1 MLACKEWTLD
11 PEVICLPG
19 AHSAWVVVLIVRDD
33 VKEAIQ
39 LAVSVRCILS
49 WL

>member
-19 AHSAWVVVLIVRDD
+19 AHSAQVGDD
-33 VKEAIQ
+33 VKEAVQ